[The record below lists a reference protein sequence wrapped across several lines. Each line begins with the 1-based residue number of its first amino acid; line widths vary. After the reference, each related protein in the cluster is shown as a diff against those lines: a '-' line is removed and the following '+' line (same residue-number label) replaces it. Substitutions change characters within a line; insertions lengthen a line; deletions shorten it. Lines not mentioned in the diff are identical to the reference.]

1 MLNLMKKDLK
11 LWLTGKRI
19 WMFLL
24 GVLIIGIISTSW
36 HGEKNDTKEENF
48 VSIGV
53 VDFDDS
59 QYSRLMLSYFQES
72 DIFTEFA
79 TVVTG
84 DLQTIQEMFEAGE
97 LSMYLVVPENFAQNL
112 IDIQNV
118 PMQAYINTED
128 TTRAILLKNMLTAYE
143 KYISAVEI
151 NCVSLY
157 EVMKLAGMSYELR
170 QQVNFEIS
178 MDLVFTALGKTDFF
192 EFIEIEEVK
201 EVPLG
206 VYYAFEVVFL
216 FLSYLAML
224 AGMDVLREKRQGMLS
239 RLMTTGTRISTI
251 LVQKL
256 VFYALFLAILLGLF
270 CVVAMQSEITFNAS
284 MLWFLMLYFIIAS
297 AFFMLLSAFFT
308 KLPTFLLISNVWIL
322 FGAVLG
328 GGLIPILYLPPS
340 MKDLAKTMV
349 NFWFLSN
356 VTLYFGGEQKLTVH
370 SIAVLIGLVILLLFL
385 ASSLIG
391 RKEGMHRED
400 I

>member
-11 LWLTGKRI
+11 LWLTRKRI

-36 HGEKNDTKEENF
+36 YGKNNDTKEETL

-59 QYSRLMLSYFQES
+59 QYSRMMLSYFQES

-79 TVVTG
+79 TVITG
-84 DLQTIQEMFEAGE
+84 DIETIQGMFEAGM
-97 LSMYLVVPENFAQNL
+97 LSMYLVIPENFAQNL

-118 PMQAYINTED
+118 PMKAYISTED

-157 EVMKLAGMSYELR
+157 EVMKQAGMSYELR
-170 QQVNFEIS
+170 QKVNVEIS

-192 EFIEIEEVK
+192 EFVELEDVK
-201 EVPLG
+201 NVPIG
-206 VYYAFEVVFL
+206 VYYGFEVLFL
-216 FLSYLAML
+216 LLSYLAML
-224 AGMDVLREKRQGMLS
+224 AGMDLLREKRQGMLARFIS
-239 RLMTTGTRISTI
+239 TGTKVFTI
-251 LVQKL
+251 LIQKMT
-256 VFYALFLAILLGLF
+256 FYLMFLGIFVGLF
-270 CVVAMQSEITFNAS
+270 YVVADRKQIALPTSV
-284 MLWFLMLYFIIAS
+284 LWFVMLYFMIAS
-297 AFFMLLSAFFT
+297 AFFMLLSSFFT
-308 KLPTFLLISNVWIL
+308 KLPTFLLVSNVWIL

-340 MKDLAKTMV
+340 MKELAKTMV
-349 NFWFLSN
+349 NFWFLSKA
-356 VTLYFGGEQKLTVH
+356 TALYGGEQKLEA
-370 SIAVLIGLVILLLFL
+370 SLIIALIGLVMLFLLL
-385 ASSLIG
+385 ASYLIG
-391 RKEGMHRED
+391 RKEGMRRED

>member
-340 MKDLAKTMV
+340 MKDLPRP
-349 NFWFLSN
+349 W
-356 VTLYFGGEQKLTVH
+356 
-370 SIAVLIGLVILLLFL
+370 
-385 ASSLIG
+385 
-391 RKEGMHRED
+391 
-400 I
+400 